1 MRGRSL
7 SVRLAVILA
16 GVVVVVFLLAGLVV
30 NRAASRSLDDAL
42 GPREQQRLGLAA
54 AIVEEG
60 LERGV
65 DERGL
70 RRLLQRVAAE
80 SGGEARIVDADGT
93 VVLSAGQRPPGG
105 EAETISVDLSG
116 AAGGGALEIVVRGAQ
131 APFIRAFN
139 SALLLTGLVAVLAL
153 LAAAALVANRMTRP
167 LRAVS
172 AAARRL
178 GAGDLSAR
186 APGGPDAESADLAGA
201 FNAMADRVERSELL
215 RRRAASD
222 LAHDLATPATVLESQ
237 LQAMVDGVVPADPAQ
252 LEKARAAAASLSG
265 VIVQL
270 GELTQAEAAPLQRRA
285 ELFDLA
291 DLAVEVIA
299 ALDSL
304 LRAGDVTAAVTGAA
318 SAQAD
323 RGQIA
328 RALRNVVTNAIQA
341 SPAGSELRV
350 EVGPGPIVRV
360 IDHGSGIANEEQPFV
375 FERFYRADRARS
387 TGVAGSGIGLTVARE
402 LIDANGGSIEVE
414 SSGTLGTTFRVEL
427 PPVPR
432 GVARDDAPA
441 DAAVD
446 AG

>member
-7 SVRLAVILA
+7 AVRLAVILA

-80 SGGEARIVDADGT
+80 SGGEARIVDADGA
-93 VVLSAGQRPPGG
+93 VVLSAGQRPAGG
-105 EAETISVDLSG
+105 EAETISVELSG
-116 AAGGGALEIVVRGAQ
+116 AAGGGALEIIVRGAQ

-186 APGGPDAESADLAGA
+186 APGGPDAESAELAGA

-285 ELFDLA
+285 EPFDLA
-291 DLAVEVIA
+291 GLAVEVIA

-304 LRAGDVTAAVTGAA
+304 LRAGDVTAVVAGAA
-318 SAQAD
+318 SAHAD
-323 RGQIA
+323 RGQIG

-341 SPAGSELRV
+341 SPAGREVRV

-360 IDHGSGIANEEQPFV
+360 IDQGSGIANEERPFV

-414 SSGTLGTTFRVEL
+414 SSGTVGTTFRVVL

-432 GVARDDAPA
+432 GVA
-441 DAAVD
+441 
-446 AG
+446 